1 MMTSQN
7 LVEILAELRHLL
19 NDILG
24 SQMVGLYLYGSYARG
39 EARPDSDIDI
49 LVVVREPFDYG
60 ELIQLTSKGVAGISL
75 KYDVLVSRA
84 FLSENDFEHSQ
95 GIFVRNIR
103 KEIVS
108 I

>member
-1 MMTSQN
+1 MMTPQ
-7 LVEILAELRHLL
+7 
-19 NDILG
+19 
-24 SQMVGLYLYGSYARG
+24 
-39 EARPDSDIDI
+39 
-49 LVVVREPFDYG
+49 
-60 ELIQLTSKGVAGISL
+60 IQLTSQGVASISL